1 MSESKLISS
10 EKQTSPIP
18 LVVLENVSF
27 KNNSDIILDNISFRI
42 DKGDFFR
49 NNWSQRCRQN
59 DSIQML
65 ARIKQRFQRNNKD
78 FRQRH
83 TNQR

>member
-42 DKGDFFR
+42 DKGDFLGIIGPNGAGKTTLFKKIY
-49 NNWSQRCRQN
+49 CP
-59 DSIQML
+59 I
-65 ARIKQRFQRNNKD
+65 
-78 FRQRH
+78 
-83 TNQR
+83 